1 MHIYVILI
9 NGIDDIICK
18 AETETQTQRTNA
30 WIPRGKPGWDELGGW
45 D

>member
-18 AETETQTQRTNA
+18 AETETQRTNA
-30 WIPRGKPGWDELGGW
+30 WIPRGKQGWDELGGW